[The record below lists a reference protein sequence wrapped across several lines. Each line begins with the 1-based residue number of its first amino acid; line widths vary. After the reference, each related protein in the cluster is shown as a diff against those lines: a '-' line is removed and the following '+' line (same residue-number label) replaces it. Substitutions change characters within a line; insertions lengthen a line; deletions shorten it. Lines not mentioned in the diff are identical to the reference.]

1 MSLVDSIDKYTYP
14 DEQTLTRNKFR
25 EFLWFCAGADLQ
37 LLRHCPQ
44 SERIKE
50 EGIGGV
56 VLATAVLAFLSSS
69 YAFYIIF
76 NPSQSFNI
84 LTLIASISF
93 GFIWSLIIFNLDRF
107 IVSSSGHGDGTEKI
121 TFDEFLGAIPRLIMA
136 VIIGF
141 TLSKP
146 LEIRVMQ
153 SELDAVLKLKV
164 AEYKYGGVDEKT
176 GQKTEGAYAAE
187 TKRWNDEIAKTEI
200 DFKTTLEEKKKITD
214 EIDELTTKL
223 NKASEDA
230 AKEAQGLSGNGKYG
244 EGPGTRA
251 LEKLKTELTERIN
264 KLNEKLDS
272 WEQENGVK
280 VKAYKDALEKV
291 ANRHS
296 EETQKIEETAANMG
310 GLVNRIMWGHEKFPV
325 VSWALTLLLLSIE
338 IAPILYKLMI
348 RNGPYHYLTENQ
360 REIVAARY
368 AIERQANL
376 LAGQRGQQAEVE
388 IYHQAETSLKSSL
401 AHLNSES
408 RLSLQALEKFETKVS
423 QDIDTNPEK
432 YVQMSDTNRK
442 V

>member
-1 MSLVDSIDKYTYP
+1 MSLVDSIDKYSYP
-14 DEQTLTRNKFR
+14 DEETLTRNKFR

-76 NPSQSFNI
+76 NPSQNFNL

-121 TFDEFLGAIPRLIMA
+121 TLDEFLGAIPRLIMA
-136 VIIGF
+136 IIIGF

-153 SELDAVLKLKV
+153 SELDAVLKKEV
-164 AEYKYGGVDEKT
+164 AVYLYGGIDKKT
-176 GQKTEGAYAAE
+176 GEKTEGAIATE
-187 TKRWNDEIAKTEI
+187 EKRWKADLDKAEV
-200 DFKTTLEEKKKITD
+200 DFKDLNEEKKKIKD
-214 EIDELTTKL
+214 EIETLSNKL
-223 NKASEDA
+223 NKAQEDY

-244 EGPGTRA
+244 DGPGTRA
-251 LEKLKTELTERIN
+251 LEKLKTELSGRIN
-264 KLNEKLDS
+264 TLNENYAA
-272 WEQENGVK
+272 WE
-280 VKAYKDALEKV
+280 KDNA
-291 ANRHS
+291 S
-296 EETQKIEETAANMG
+296 KIEAREKALVNVAKVHADKTKDIEYTADHMG
-310 GLVNRIMWGHEKFPV
+310 GLVNRIMWGHENFPT

-338 IAPILYKLMI
+338 VAPILYKLMI

-388 IYHQAETSLKSSL
+388 IYHQAETSLKSTL

-408 RLSLQALEKFETKVS
+408 RLSLQALEKFEIKVS
-423 QDIDTNPEK
+423 SDIDANPEK
-432 YVQMSDTNRK
+432 YVQMSDPKNK
-442 V
+442 A